1 MAIAVPRI
9 TARDIIFKIG
19 ATEYA
24 PQLNSVE
31 LTLGDAP
38 GGIQTFSELRVQGE
52 WSLTLS
58 GYTSNED
65 SSLYRLLWTNFGST
79 AAFIIQPQSGTV
91 SSDNPQYT
99 GTVLFNELPP
109 LTLTSNEEVAFTVTL
124 RVKNTGLD
132 VASNLYY
139 GVTLDTTP

>member
-19 ATEYA
+19 STEYA

-52 WSLTLS
+52 WALTLS

-79 AAFIIQPQSGTV
+79 AAFIIQPQAGTV

-109 LTLTSNEEVAFTVTL
+109 LTLTSNEEVAFSVTL

>member
-9 TARDIIFKIG
+9 TARDIVFKIG

-38 GGIQTFSELRVQGE
+38 GGIQTFSEIRVQGE
-52 WSLTLS
+52 WALTLA
-58 GYTSNED
+58 GYTSNEAD
-65 SSLYRLLWTNFGST
+65 SLYRLLWTNFGDEV
-79 AAFIIQPQSGTV
+79 AFIIQPVAGTV
-91 SSDNPQYT
+91 GADCPQYT

-109 LTLTSNEEVAFTVTL
+109 LTLTSNEEVAFSVTL

-139 GVTLDTTP
+139 GVTIDTTP

>member
-52 WSLTLS
+52 WALTLS

>member
-9 TARDIIFKIG
+9 TARDILFKIG
-19 ATEYA
+19 GTEYA

-38 GGIQTFSELRVQGE
+38 GGIQTFSEIRTQGE
-52 WSLTLS
+52 FALTLS

>member
-9 TARDIIFKIG
+9 TARDILFKIG
-19 ATEYA
+19 GTEYA

-38 GGIQTFSELRVQGE
+38 GGIQTFSEIRTQGE
-52 WSLTLS
+52 FALTLS

-139 GVTLDTTP
+139 GVTIDTTP

>member
-9 TARDIIFKIG
+9 TARDIVFKIG
-19 ATEYA
+19 GTEYA

-38 GGIQTFSELRVQGE
+38 GGIQTFSEVRVQGE
-52 WSLTLS
+52 WALALS
-58 GYTSNED
+58 GYTSNEAD
-65 SSLYRLLWTNFGST
+65 SLYRLLWSEFGT
-79 AAFIIQPQSGTV
+79 EAAFIVQPQAGTV
-91 SSDNPQYT
+91 GADNPQYT
-99 GTVLFNELPP
+99 GTVIFNELPP

-132 VASNLYY
+132 VANNLYY
-139 GVTLDTTP
+139 GVTIETTP

>member
-38 GGIQTFSELRVQGE
+38 GGIQTFSEIRVSGE
-52 WSLTLS
+52 WALTLS

-65 SSLYRLLWTNFGST
+65 TSLYRLLWTNFGST
-79 AAFIIQPQSGTV
+79 AAFIIQPQTGTV
-91 SSDNPQYT
+91 GADCPQYT

>member
-9 TARDIIFKIG
+9 TARDILFKIG
-19 ATEYA
+19 GTEYA

-38 GGIQTFSELRVQGE
+38 GGIQTFSEVRVQGE
-52 WSLTLS
+52 WALTLS
-58 GYTSNED
+58 GYTSGEAD
-65 SSLYRLLWTNFGST
+65 SLYRLLWTNF
-79 AAFIIQPQSGTV
+79 ADEVAFIIQPQAGTV
-91 SSDNPQYT
+91 SADNPQYT
-99 GTVLFNELPP
+99 GTVIFNELPP

-139 GVTLDTTP
+139 GVTIDTTP

>member
-9 TARDIIFKIG
+9 TARDIVFKIDG
-19 ATEYA
+19 TEYA

-38 GGIQTFSELRVQGE
+38 GGIQTFSELRVSGE
-52 WSLTLS
+52 WALALS
-58 GYTSNED
+58 GYTSNEAD
-65 SSLYRLLWTNFGST
+65 SLYRLLWTQFGT
-79 AAFIIQPQSGTV
+79 EADFIVQPKSGTV
-91 SSDNPQYT
+91 SADNPQYT

-139 GVTLDTTP
+139 GLTLDTTP

>member
-19 ATEYA
+19 GTEYA

-38 GGIQTFSELRVQGE
+38 GGIQTFSEVRVQGE
-52 WSLTLS
+52 WALTLA
-58 GYTSNED
+58 GYTSNEAD
-65 SSLYRLLWTNFGST
+65 SLYRLLWTNF
-79 AAFIIQPQSGTV
+79 ADEVAFIIQPVAGTV
-91 SSDNPQYT
+91 STDCPQYT
-99 GTVLFNELPP
+99 GTVIFNELPP
-109 LTLTSNEEVAFTVTL
+109 LTLTSNEEVAFSVTL

-139 GVTLDTTP
+139 GVTIDTTP

>member
-19 ATEYA
+19 STEYA

-52 WSLTLS
+52 WALTLS

>member
-9 TARDIIFKIG
+9 TARDIVFKIG

-31 LTLGDAP
+31 LVLGDAP
-38 GGIQTFSELRVQGE
+38 GGIQTFSEVRVQGE
-52 WSLTLS
+52 WALTLS

-65 SSLYRLLWTNFGST
+65 ASLYRLLWTSFGT
-79 AAFIIQPQSGTV
+79 EVAFIVQPKSGTV
-91 SSDNPQYT
+91 STDNPQYT
-99 GTVLFNELPP
+99 GTVIFNELPP
-109 LTLTSNEEVAFTVTL
+109 LTLTSNEEVAFSVTL

-139 GVTLDTTP
+139 GVTIDTTP